1 MNYEEVLKKYTFLDE
16 IKNPN
21 NEEIEVTEEA
31 VRIYCKYDIYSKDWT
46 FHEYNKPRKQMSMGG
61 SWLYKENENTIDIV
75 GDILTSKSAFEFLR
89 HESGEIEELY
99 FLFER
104 IYHTLGNCIPWCE
117 GGNLGGRP
125 YKEGGSLDYFTRK
138 LEICKEVFDGTI
150 EERYK
155 DITNVNNCIIQRKYL
170 GRLSR
175 KTCLY
180 YWISKEWIEK
190 ENNWECFVMEN
201 YLIDMVDED
210 FKPIP
215 FVIGNKNEERNLRG
229 QSADV
234 IKNSLIQSIK
244 LIIKRGYRIQN
255 HIKIK
260 FDYGDENYKNVE
272 GIFSDLGI

>member
-1 MNYEEVLKKYTFLDE
+1 MNYEEVFKKYTFLDE

-21 NEEIEVTEEA
+21 NEEIEDTEEA
-31 VRIYCKYDIYSKDWT
+31 VRIYCEYDIYSKDWT
-46 FHEYNKPRKQMSMGG
+46 FHEYNKSRKQMSMGG

-125 YKEGGSLDYFTRK
+125 YKDGGSLDYFTRK

-180 YWISKEWIEK
+180 YWISQEWIEK

-244 LIIKRGYRIQN
+244 LIIKRGYRVQN
-255 HIKIK
+255 HIKTR